1 MNNLQGKFVVPL
13 LQTQMQEDLNLSIHT
28 FRNTDGEFPSPPP
41 NHFNTPEMCSM
52 L

>member
-1 MNNLQGKFVVPL
+1 MNNLQEKFAVPL
-13 LQTQMQEDLNLSIHT
+13 LQTQIQEDLNLSIHT

-41 NHFNTPEMCSM
+41 NHFNTPEVYST